1 MRVALRLE
9 IAERVNW
16 TAMLTIRKANRRG
29 HTVLDWLDSH
39 HTFSFGEY
47 YEPAAMGF
55 SVLRVINDD
64 TVAARGGFPTHPHNN
79 MEIVT
84 WVLSGALE
92 HRDSMGNG
100 SIIRPGD
107 AQRMTA
113 GTGVTHSEFN
123 ASTTAPVHFLQM
135 WVLPERRG
143 LEPGYEQRNFAEA
156 DRRGRMRLIASPDG
170 ADGSI
175 TIHQD
180 ARLYDGILGAGAS
193 LEQRLDKSRKGW
205 LHVARGAIKAND
217 ATLQAGDGAAIEN
230 ESELKF
236 AASDDSEV
244 LLFDL
249 P

>member
-1 MRVALRLE
+1 M
-9 IAERVNW
+9 I
-16 TAMLTIRKANRRG
+16 TIRKADSRG
-29 HTVLDWLDSH
+29 HTLLDWLDSH
-39 HTFSFGEY
+39 HTFSFGDY
-47 YEPAAMGF
+47 YDPAAMGF

-64 TVAARGGFPTHPHNN
+64 VVAARGGFPTHPHNN

-100 SIIRPGD
+100 SVIRPGD

-123 ASTTAPVHFLQM
+123 ASKTEPVHLLQM
-135 WVLPERRG
+135 WLLPDRRG
-143 LEPGYEQRNFAEA
+143 LVPGYEQRNFAESE
-156 DRRGRMRLIASPDG
+156 RRGRMRLVASPDG

-180 ARLYDGILGAGAS
+180 ARLYDGVLSAGEAIAHP
-193 LEQRLDKSRKGW
+193 LDAKRKGW
-205 LHVARGAIKAND
+205 LHVARGAIRVND
-217 ATLQAGDGAAIEN
+217 AMLKAGDGAAIEN
-230 ESELKF
+230 ESALKL
-236 AASDDSEV
+236 AASEQSEV

>member
-1 MRVALRLE
+1 M
-9 IAERVNW
+9 I
-16 TAMLTIRKANRRG
+16 TIRKAGSRG
-29 HTVLDWLDSH
+29 HTLLDWLDSH
-39 HTFSFGEY
+39 HTFSFGDY
-47 YEPAAMGF
+47 YDPAAMGF

-64 TVAARGGFPTHPHNN
+64 VVAARGGFPTHPHNN

-100 SIIRPGD
+100 SVIRPGD

-123 ASTTAPVHFLQM
+123 ASKTDPVHLLQM
-135 WVLPERRG
+135 WLLPDRRG
-143 LEPGYEQRNFAEA
+143 LAPGYEQRNFAESE
-156 DRRGRMRLIASPDG
+156 RRGRMRLVASPDG
-170 ADGSI
+170 DDGSV

-180 ARLYDGILGAGAS
+180 ARLYDGVLSAGEAIAHP
-193 LEQRLDKSRKGW
+193 LDGKRKGW
-205 LHVARGAIKAND
+205 LHVARGAIRVND
-217 ATLQAGDGAAIEN
+217 AMLKAGDGAAIED
-230 ESELKF
+230 ESALKL
-236 AASDDSEV
+236 AASEQSEV

>member
-1 MRVALRLE
+1 M
-9 IAERVNW
+9 I
-16 TAMLTIRKANRRG
+16 TIRKAGSRG
-29 HTVLDWLDSH
+29 HTLLDWLDSH

-47 YEPAAMGF
+47 YDPAAMGF

-64 TVAARGGFPTHPHNN
+64 VVAARGGFPTHPHNN

-100 SIIRPGD
+100 SVIRPGD

-123 ASTTAPVHFLQM
+123 ASKTDPVHLLQM
-135 WVLPERRG
+135 WLLPDRRG
-143 LEPGYEQRNFAEA
+143 LAPGYEQRNFAESE
-156 DRRGRMRLIASPDG
+156 RRGRMRLVASPDG
-170 ADGSI
+170 DDGSV

-180 ARLYDGILGAGAS
+180 ARLNDGVLSAGEAIAHP
-193 LEQRLDKSRKGW
+193 LDGKRKGW
-205 LHVARGAIKAND
+205 LHVARGAIRVND
-217 ATLQAGDGAAIEN
+217 AMLKAGDGAAIED
-230 ESELKF
+230 ESALKL
-236 AASDDSEV
+236 AASEQSEV